1 MLMNVSVV
9 WSSHAIIDHQFKALS
24 SWSQNMVTDQM
35 IPDRTLSSLTWSSYD
50 VAKPSIDIL
59 YKRNWY
65 IDVDVDEIYVGY
77 EEKK

>member
-1 MLMNVSVV
+1 
-9 WSSHAIIDHQFKALS
+9 
-24 SWSQNMVTDQM
+24 MVTDQM

-59 YKRNWY
+59 YKSHWY

>member
-1 MLMNVSVV
+1 MYLQYGQ
-9 WSSHAIIDHQFKALS
+9 SSRAIIDHQFKALS

-35 IPDRTLSSLTWSSYD
+35 IQDRTLSSLTWSSYD

-59 YKRNWY
+59 YKSHWY